1 MFQRA
6 FDVEMKRIKEEL
18 DAGKKLFL
26 LDVREEEEYAQGHLP
41 SAMLLPLSKLREQ
54 MEKIPKDRPVY
65 VYCRSGQRSQSA
77 KRLLQEAGYQ
87 QVYNIGGIIY
97 WPYDIEN

>member
-1 MFQRA
+1 MLQRT
-6 FDVEMKRIKEEL
+6 FDIEMEWIKEAL
-18 DAGKKLFL
+18 DAGKELFL

-41 SAMLLPLSKLREQ
+41 SAVLLPLSRLEEQ
-54 MEKIPKDRPVY
+54 MEKIPKDRAVY

-77 KRLLQEAGYQ
+77 KRKLQEAGYQ